1 MKFTLRQL
9 RYALAAAKHGNLTTA
24 AMELHVSQPSISAAI
39 TELEEVLGQSIF
51 IRQRGL
57 GISLTPFGCTVMVQ
71 ARRVLAE
78 AQTFAEIHAN
88 AGECVGELVVGC
100 FEDLAPYCL
109 PQIVRRLQA
118 SYPKVTVDMRDGS
131 FEYVGKRLSEGAIE
145 LAITYDLGLPP
156 NTQCTQL
163 CQLTA

>member
-51 IRQRGL
+51 VRQRGL
-57 GISLTPFGCTVMVQ
+57 GISLTPFGRTVMVQ

-78 AQTFAEIHAN
+78 ARTFAEINAN
-88 AGECVGELVVGC
+88 AGSASANWWSDVLKTWRPIACHKLCGGC
-100 FEDLAPYCL
+100 RSPAQGSLSICAKAASIMLASGW
-109 PQIVRRLQA
+109 VKGR
-118 SYPKVTVDMRDGS
+118 
-131 FEYVGKRLSEGAIE
+131 
-145 LAITYDLGLPP
+145 
-156 NTQCTQL
+156 
-163 CQLTA
+163 

>member
-57 GISLTPFGCTVMVQ
+57 GISLTPFGRTVMVQ

-156 NTQCTQL
+156 NTQCT
-163 CQLTA
+163 